1 MWSFKTNINNII
13 NSSNYYLD
21 NYLNW
26 IFTDFD
32 FNDSGYIFE
41 IILSR
46 WLISLKKMM
55 SDEKFEVLFN
65 INYLLNIIFNKIL
78 MN

>member
-55 SDEKFEVLFN
+55 PDEKFEDLFN
-65 INYLLNIIFNKIL
+65 IKYYIQQNFDELRQK
-78 MN
+78 

>member
-13 NSSNYYLD
+13 NSPNYYLD
-21 NYLNW
+21 NDLNW

-46 WLISLKKMM
+46 RLISLKKMM
-55 SDEKFEVLFN
+55 SDEKFEDLFN
-65 INYLLNIIFNKIL
+65 IKYLLNIIFNKIL